1 MHVRT
6 SHRPPQILL
15 GAMLLLAAAAQP
27 LHAQQADAAALL
39 PPALRAPITPP
50 PPGFDPHYVKHVD
63 ALGIPVLGSAA
74 VSDLALQMT
83 RDLVV
88 EMLAL
93 RPDARAKMIAQG
105 FRLVVMAPTE
115 QTTDVPEHSLWTV
128 PAIDDWRL
136 TTGERA
142 RYNEPGGLGSQTP
155 QQYWNRRARGMDD
168 NPTTCAEENVLGLEG
183 DRYRGENIC
192 VHEFVHS
199 IMQYGLKF
207 SDPEL
212 YAEIE
217 AAYAAAVAEDLWRG
231 QYARTN
237 AKEYFAEAAQTY
249 FWSNIE
255 FRDGDRC
262 IRSADDLRSYDPR
275 VHALV
280 ERVFASP
287 RLRSDVYHGRN
298 LRQVCERAGG

>member
-1 MHVRT
+1 MRALV
-6 SHRPPQILL
+6 SCVLAL
-15 GAMLLLAAAAQP
+15 GAFCVFVGCPPVYGQTQHHGGRGLLEE
-27 LHAQQADAAALL
+27 
-39 PPALRAPITPP
+39 ALRAPVTPP

-63 ALGIPVLGSAA
+63 ALGIPILGSAA
-74 VSDLALQMT
+74 VSDLALQMA

-88 EMLAL
+88 EMLAH
-93 RPDARAKMIAQG
+93 RPDARAEMMAQG
-105 FRLVVMAPTE
+105 FRLVVMAGSE
-115 QTTDVPEHSLWTV
+115 QTTDVPEHSRWTV

-136 TTGERA
+136 TDGERA
-142 RYNEPGGLGSQTP
+142 RYHEPGGLGSLTGQE
-155 QQYWNRRARGMDD
+155 YWDRRARGMDD

-212 YAEIE
+212 YARIE
-217 AAYAAAVAEDLWRG
+217 EAYETAMVEGLWPG

-255 FRDGDRC
+255 FQHGDRC
-262 IRSADDLRSYDPR
+262 IQTPEDLETYDPR
-275 VHALV
+275 AFALV
-280 ERVFASP
+280 QEVFPSR

-298 LRQVCERAGG
+298 LREVCDRGAS